1 LAGRLRARRPDFAFN
16 IVVQILILELG
27 FIEHLLGF
35 PFIADLCAG
44 RARVRWPVFPP
55 KSSIWNFCA
64 QSSGFHMAPYSPKN
78 EAHIGTFSN
87 HLALAGLVQK

>member
-35 PFIADLCAG
+35 PFIAQAPG

-55 KSSIWNFCA
+55 KPSIWNFFA
-64 QSSGFHMAPYSPKN
+64 QSSGLYMAPYFPKN
-78 EAHIGTFSN
+78 ETHIGTLSN
-87 HLALAGLVQK
+87 YPALAGLVQK